1 MRNSPA
7 APNCPSAVEPSSLP
21 ADTGGRASPSSARH
35 GAPKSR
41 VAINDF
47 TINVATVNGS
57 GSASSNTIVAKS
69 IFRMGIP
76 ITPKNLFPSNIAG
89 LPTWF
94 VMRVSEKGYQCRSGT
109 REITVAMNAAT
120 LADDIAELDAGGV
133 LFVDEGLPGAKSI
146 DRADVTVHMVP
157 FAKIAKEYAPDVRL
171 RKLLANMVYVGV
183 LTEMLG
189 LDHDTVMRVVAE
201 QFSGK
206 EKVVK
211 LNQDVVNAGIAH
223 ARENFDA
230 SSFPFKVE
238 ARDLTQGKMFIEGN
252 TAAAIGCLMGGCTFC
267 GWYPITPSSSL
278 CEEFIKLSH
287 KLRVDPDD
295 GSKRFASVQ
304 AEDELASLGLVLGAG
319 WAGARSMT
327 ATAGP
332 GISLMAEFAG
342 FGYYAE
348 IPGVVFD
355 VQRVGPSTGMPT
367 RTQQG
372 DLSLCVNL
380 SHGDTGHIV
389 LMPAGPEELYEL
401 SQQAFDLAERYQ
413 TPVFVLTDLDM
424 GMNYWMADRFDYP
437 SKDFDRG
444 KVLSADD
451 LKKVEEF
458 ARYKDV
464 DGDGIPYRT
473 LPGTHHPKAPYFT
486 RGSGH
491 DEAAGY
497 TEKSPEYQVVID
509 RIAKKI
515 AGSVR
520 DLPRPIVAGDEKAEI
535 GIIHYG
541 STKFAVDEA
550 RDILAA
556 DGIATR
562 EMRVRSVP
570 LHDEVVD
577 FVNSCKVVYVA
588 EQNRDG
594 QLADLIRLKTPG
606 SAGKIKKALYYAGM
620 PMAAAPVVDAIKA
633 DIQEP
638 AHV

>member
-1 MRNSPA
+1 M
-7 APNCPSAVEPSSLP
+7 
-21 ADTGGRASPSSARH
+21 
-35 GAPKSR
+35 SR

-69 IFRMGIP
+69 IFRMGVP
-76 ITPKNLFPSNIAG
+76 LTPKNLFPSNIAG
-89 LPTWF
+89 LPTWY
-94 VMRVSEKGYQCRSGT
+94 VIRVSEKGYQCRSGT
-109 REITVAMNAAT
+109 HQITVGMNATT
-120 LADDIAELDAGGV
+120 LLDDVADLQSGGV
-133 LFVDEGLPGAKSI
+133 LFVDDGLPTAKAV
-146 DRADVTVHMVP
+146 DRSDITVYSVP

-189 LDHDTVMRVVAE
+189 LDEDVVMQVVAD

-211 LNQDVVNAGIAH
+211 LNQDVVRAGIAH

-230 SSFPFKVE
+230 DGFPFKVE
-238 ARDLTQGKMFIEGN
+238 ARELTKGKMFIEGN
-252 TAAAIGCLMGGCTFC
+252 TAAAIGCLVGGCTFC

-278 CEEFIKLSH
+278 CEEFIKLAKTH
-287 KLRVDPDD
+287 RVDADT
-295 GSKRFASVQ
+295 GEQRFAAVQ

-319 WAGARSMT
+319 WAGARAMT

-332 GISLMAEFAG
+332 GVSLMAEFAG

-372 DLSLCVNL
+372 DLSMCVNL

-401 SQQAFDLAERYQ
+401 SQQAFDLAEKYQ

-424 GMNYWMADRFDYP
+424 GMNYWMSERFEYP
-437 SKDFDRG
+437 TKGFDRG
-444 KVLSADD
+444 KVLSADA
-451 LKKVEEF
+451 LKSVEEY

-497 TEKSPEYQVVID
+497 TEKSEVYQVVID

-520 DLPRPIVAGDEKAEI
+520 DLPRPVIGGDEKAEI

-541 STKFAVDEA
+541 STRYAVEEA

-570 LHDEVVD
+570 LQDEVVE
-577 FVNSCKVVYVA
+577 FVNSCNVVYVA

-606 SAGKIKKALYYAGM
+606 SAGKIRKALYYAGM
-620 PMAAAPVVDAIKA
+620 PMAAAPVVDKIKA